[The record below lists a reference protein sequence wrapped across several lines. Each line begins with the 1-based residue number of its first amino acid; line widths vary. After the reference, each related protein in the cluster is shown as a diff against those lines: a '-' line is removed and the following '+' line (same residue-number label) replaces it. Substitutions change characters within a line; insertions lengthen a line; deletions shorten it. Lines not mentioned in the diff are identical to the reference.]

1 MSGTPSNV
9 VLCYVKDET
18 HTAYF
23 TSRPL
28 ADQWGDDWNDR
39 PYEHNAGTPSTWRDV
54 ATGGWEIVE
63 VEFHC
68 GDRFKSPA
76 QRSQTSKG
84 GSSYSVEDINKSGG
98 HIPWLTDTAFKLPSI
113 LPGCPLHKF
122 IHTILSAGGACRLPD
137 GKWVA
142 ASTVIPTPDVQLES
156 SPSLSSIEERVRRLE
171 VDSHPKVET
180 VPLGRFVALESAT
193 RTNYELIKRSV
204 DLQEKAAAA
213 YVKSVEVLERIE
225 GSIGRV
231 AACYSPSVVACT
243 HADNNA
249 QLYKY
254 DNFVIHW
261 CHDCGATKIGNG
273 EWRVPPTRP

>member
-23 TSRPL
+23 TSQPL
-28 ADQWGDDWNDR
+28 TEQWGDDWNDS
-39 PYEHNAGTPSTWRDV
+39 PYDLNAGTPYGRNKVD
-54 ATGGWEIVE
+54 ARNWEIVE

-76 QRSQTSKG
+76 QKAQ
-84 GSSYSVEDINKSGG
+84 SSRGCEYSVQDINAGKV
-98 HIPWLTDTAFKLPSI
+98 PWLSDEAYKLPATHA
-113 LPGCPLHKF
+113 GCPLSKF

-180 VPLGRFVALESAT
+180 VPLGRFVALEAAT